1 MARVLVI
8 DDDVPLSGMVQD
20 WLSREEHSVHVVH
33 TGLEGWQQIKTGQFE
48 LIILD
53 WDLPDIHGIDII
65 KRFRASGG
73 TTPIILLTGHT
84 SVDDKESGLDSGA
97 NDYLT
102 KPFHLKELSVRIRTL
117 FRNLGAAPAP
127 PKALGAG
134 NEAVLNRANLA
145 GTALAAKYEFLEV
158 LGEGGLG
165 LVFKAR
171 HAQMG
176 KLVAVK
182 MLQADTSGELF
193 QARFEREAK
202 ALCRLDH
209 QNIVSVFDFGVT
221 EYRQPY
227 MVIEHIEGKDLDTIL
242 ETEEFIPLDAGLEIM
257 AQVCDGLAHAHEMGI
272 LHRDMKPGNIMLK
285 KVSGK
290 SPIPK
295 ILDFGLAKLKDPESQ
310 DQIALTQTG
319 QVFGSP
325 PYMSP
330 EQIRGRQLDERSDI
344 YSVGCMLYE
353 IFTGCPPFVA
363 DQAVKLML
371 MHLESAPESMRK
383 VRPDLNFPEELDR
396 IVLTTLAKDP
406 AKRFPSMNDLR
417 DALQWVQYNRTTQAQ
432 Q

>member
-1 MARVLVI
+1 MAKVLVI
-8 DDDVPLSGMVQD
+8 DDDVPLSRMIQD
-20 WLSREEHSVHVVH
+20 WLSNEQHFVQMVHS
-33 TGLEGWQQIKTGQFE
+33 GLEGWQHMKNGQFD

-73 TTPIILLTGHT
+73 VTPIILLATNN
-84 SVDDKESGLDSGA
+84 SVEDKETGLDSGA

-102 KPFHLKELSVRIRTL
+102 KPFQVKELSVRIRTL
-117 FRNLGAAPAP
+117 FRNLGVATGP
-127 PKALGAG
+127 PKALGIG
-134 NEAVLNRANLA
+134 NEAVLNRANLV
-145 GTALAAKYEFLEV
+145 GTSLAAKYEFLEV

-193 QARFEREAK
+193 VARFEREAK

-209 QNIVSVFDFGVT
+209 QNIVSVFDFGIT
-221 EYRQPY
+221 ERQQPY

-242 ETEEFIPLDAGLEIM
+242 ETEEYIPLDAGLEIM

-285 KVSGK
+285 KVTGK
-290 SPIPK
+290 APIPK

-371 MHLESAPESMRK
+371 MHLENAPEPMRRI
-383 VRPDLNFPEELDR
+383 RPDLNFPEELDR
-396 IVLTTLAKDP
+396 IVMTALSKDP
-406 AKRFPSMNDLR
+406 AKRFPSMGDLR
-417 DALQWVQYNRTTQAQ
+417 DALQWVQYNRASTST
-432 Q
+432 